1 MTPDVRKTVLAILGR
16 IAPEADLDR
25 LDPEVNFREELD
37 LDSMDFLRF
46 VEALHKEL
54 GVTVP
59 EKDYP
64 KLTTLRGCL
73 AYLAA
78 APRESTSGRPTP

>member
-1 MTPDVRKTVLAILGR
+1 MTPDIRKTVLAILGR

-25 LDPEVNFREELD
+25 LDPDVNFREELD

-54 GVTVP
+54 GVAVP

-64 KLTTLRGCL
+64 KLTTLRGCQ

-78 APRESTSGRPTP
+78 TPVRPTP